1 MKLVVLGAA
10 ESGVGAAIL
19 AQKQGYEV
27 FVSDMGNIKPRYK
40 QMLNEHHIAWEE
52 GHHTET
58 EVLTADEVV
67 KSPGIPETAPMVAKL
82 IAKGTPILSEIEFAG
97 RYTHARMVCITGSN
111 GKTTTT
117 SLIYHIL
124 KKAGEDVGLAGN
136 IGHSLALQVAEAP
149 HSTYVIELSS
159 FQLDNMYKFRANIAV
174 LLNITPD
181 HLDRYDF
188 KMQNYVDAKMRILQ
202 NQTADDTFVYWQEDE
217 HVPNELHKYD
227 DPSHK
232 CGFTDEQ
239 KEGSAG
245 YADNGKFVVN
255 APVHFE
261 MPLAELSLPGRH
273 NLRNSL
279 AAAIACLAYGI
290 DPEVVRQGLS
300 DFPGVEH
307 RLEKAGTKGG
317 IHFVNDSK
325 ATNVDA
331 CYCALESM
339 TTPVV
344 LILGGKDKGNDYT
357 QIVPFVKQKCRALVY
372 MGVDNAKL
380 HDNFDQLGLPVADT
394 HSMCE
399 CMEQA
404 VKLAQPGDTVL
415 LSPCCASFDL
425 FKNME
430 DRGEQ
435 FKAWVKNWSDK

>member
-40 QMLNEHHIAWEE
+40 QMLNEHYIAWEE

-58 EVLTADEVV
+58 EVLTSDEVV

-255 APVHFE
+255 TPVHFE

-394 HSMCE
+394 HSMGE

-435 FKAWVKNWSDK
+435 FKAWVKNWSEK